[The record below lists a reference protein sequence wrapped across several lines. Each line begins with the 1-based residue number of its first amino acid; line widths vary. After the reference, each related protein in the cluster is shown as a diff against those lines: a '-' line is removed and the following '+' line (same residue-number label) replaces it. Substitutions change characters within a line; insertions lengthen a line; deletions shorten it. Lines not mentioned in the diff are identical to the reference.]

1 MDELGR
7 EARGRY
13 VRPEALHG
21 GAAEVREAAVGDVY
35 ASPDYGALTRRALD
49 DLREVVLDL
58 DTRRRE
64 IRRLREETREILA
77 GLAA

>member
-7 EARGRY
+7 EERGRY
-13 VRPEALHG
+13 VRPAAMD
-21 GAAEVREAAVGDVY
+21 GASGEVRESAIGEVY
-35 ASPDYGALTRRALD
+35 ASPDYAALTRRALD
-49 DLREVVLDL
+49 ELREVVVDL

-77 GLAA
+77 RLAA

>member
-1 MDELGR
+1 MDDLGR
-7 EARGRY
+7 EARERY
-13 VRPEALHG
+13 VRPAAT
-21 GAAEVREAAVGDVY
+21 GAGAGEVRESAIGDGY
-35 ASPDYGALTRRALD
+35 ALPDHAALTRRALD